1 MPENEPIRRFVP
13 LPTQFLQEE
22 EPSDIDEDDDEQNVE
37 YNQPLA
43 HFQHSAA
50 RSALTSAQDHH
61 VQSFSSGRGISSST
75 FYGISQRN
83 LNYGQ
88 SHDVVDDM
96 PSGQT
101 LRNFVGRHIPKND
114 DCSQN
119 SYNYQEVC
127 FKNFHN
133 RIHSVC
139 LGDDMQ

>member
-22 EPSDIDEDDDEQNVE
+22 EPSDIDEDDDEQNAE

-61 VQSFSSGRGISSST
+61 VQSFSPGRGISSNT

-83 LNYGQ
+83 L
-88 SHDVVDDM
+88 
-96 PSGQT
+96 
-101 LRNFVGRHIPKND
+101 
-114 DCSQN
+114 
-119 SYNYQEVC
+119 VC
-127 FKNFHN
+127 FTPIF
-133 RIHSVC
+133 
-139 LGDDMQ
+139 